1 MKNKYAI
8 RTKVIVRDAT
18 GTKFEGTI
26 VNINDYREPDMK
38 YAVDLGLED
47 LVFVGEESI
56 EPFEKGGAE

>member
-8 RTKVIVRDAT
+8 RMKVLVRDAA

-26 VNINDYREPDMK
+26 VSINDYREPDMK

-56 EPFEKGGAE
+56 EPFEEGGVE